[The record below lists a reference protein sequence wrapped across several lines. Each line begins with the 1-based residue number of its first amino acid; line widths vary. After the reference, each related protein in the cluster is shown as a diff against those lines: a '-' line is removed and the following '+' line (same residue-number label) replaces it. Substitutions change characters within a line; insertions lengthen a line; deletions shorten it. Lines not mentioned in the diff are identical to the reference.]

1 MIPNGL
7 IGRAVGIYR
16 REGALALGAAACR
29 SVYARSGLRDTV
41 LELLYRRSGPSTVVR
56 ADGVSVT
63 FRTVTASEF
72 RRVRNLMDER
82 GTIGDLLSELRT
94 DDVFYD
100 IGANVGMYSC
110 FVAKVLSEGRVV
122 AFEPHP
128 ANTEALTE
136 NLDLNGFDA
145 VVRRIALSDRR
156 GDTVLTETSPEAGAG
171 GHSLSPEGSGQG
183 LHVETDT
190 LDRTVDAADLPPP
203 TVAKIDVEGA
213 EGRVLEGGAEVLA
226 ADSCRLLYCEVHP
239 QRLGEFG
246 DSYRTVVR
254 TIEELGFTT
263 DVIDGEPGR
272 YAMIK
277 GRKRAAR

>member
-56 ADGVSVT
+56 ADGVGVT

-110 FVAKVLSEGRVV
+110 FVAKVLSEGTVV

-190 LDRTVDAADLPPP
+190 LDRTVDAADLPRRRSRRSMSKAPR
-203 TVAKIDVEGA
+203 VAFSRGERRCSLPIAVGCSTA
-213 EGRVLEGGAEVLA
+213 RSIPSVSGSSGTATGRW
-226 ADSCRLLYCEVHP
+226 CEP
-239 QRLGEFG
+239 SRSWG
-246 DSYRTVVR
+246 SRRT
-254 TIEELGFTT
+254 
-263 DVIDGEPGR
+263 
-272 YAMIK
+272 
-277 GRKRAAR
+277 